1 MKWLYWH
8 IMMLQ
13 GNTSPKW
20 KGWLRRLLSG
30 TTRPRWFSFAT
41 GEIQIH
47 TKYTH
52 FKDKYKGGFGIGIVF
67 DICHSMGS
75 IMMHYFLQ
83 QQSPAWKEKHIRW
96 WGDASWWQRCITLQ
110 MMILNLIM
118 IMKQHWWW
126 SSFPE
131 PWFLWPVFGEAL
143 LGLSKSLLLE
153 TTSTHGQFYTED
165 KIWRTNMRKTTDKL
179 TRINLGG
186 WWLLGHEWGLHC
198 AVIISI
204 FSILILI
211 QVPELEEPALGANQP
226 KSCLADASTRILV
239 GWWGPNHDYDDLYDD
254 ANDDDDYVDK
264 SVVDFIVVGVGG
276 DGEEEL
282 HPDKHRRVLW
292 RIQRAQHG
300 HDGQWYKG
308 SSLALASP
316 SPSPA
321 STPSPASGALLPLAA

>member
-1 MKWLYWH
+1 MVSFIQRIRYDEH
-8 IMMLQ
+8 I
-13 GNTSPKW
+13 W
-20 KGWLRRLLSG
+20 ERRLIYWLLSIS
-30 TTRPRWFSFAT
+30 T
-41 GEIQIH
+41 
-47 TKYTH
+47 
-52 FKDKYKGGFGIGIVF
+52 D
-67 DICHSMGS
+67 
-75 IMMHYFLQ
+75 
-83 QQSPAWKEKHIRW
+83 
-96 WGDASWWQRCITLQ
+96 GDC
-110 MMILNLIM
+110 
-118 IMKQHWWW
+118 
-126 SSFPE
+126 
-131 PWFLWPVFGEAL
+131 
-143 LGLSKSLLLE
+143 
-153 TTSTHGQFYTED
+153 
-165 KIWRTNMRKTTDKL
+165 
-179 TRINLGG
+179 
-186 WWLLGHEWGLHC
+186 WLLGHEDFRNDDHCSEKNFFILKHC

-204 FSILILI
+204 FSILITI

-321 STPSPASGALLPLAA
+321 LLP

>member
-1 MKWLYWH
+1 MLYDDNDALH
-8 IMMLQ
+8 
-13 GNTSPKW
+13 
-20 KGWLRRLLSG
+20 
-30 TTRPRWFSFAT
+30 
-41 GEIQIH
+41 
-47 TKYTH
+47 
-52 FKDKYKGGFGIGIVF
+52 
-67 DICHSMGS
+67 C
-75 IMMHYFLQ
+75 
-83 QQSPAWKEKHIRW
+83 RW
-96 WGDASWWQRCITLQ
+96 WSWI
-110 MMILNLIM
+110 
-118 IMKQHWWW
+118 WWW

-186 WWLLGHEWGLHC
+186 WWLLGHERGLHC

-204 FSILILI
+204 FSILITI

-239 GWWGPNHDYDDLYDD
+239 GWWGPNHDYDDF
-254 ANDDDDYVDK
+254 DDDDYVDK

-292 RIQRAQHG
+292 RIQRTQHG
-300 HDGQWYKG
+300 HDGRRY
-308 SSLALASP
+308 
-316 SPSPA
+316 
-321 STPSPASGALLPLAA
+321 